1 MIKPR
6 ILKTNPRYQNYLNFL
21 TIYCPAFWWGFS
33 FINEEVFQCRTVVF
47 IIYHNLLE
55 VTIEQ
60 AEKAGYEPCE
70 VCIGDN
76 HN

>member
-1 MIKPR
+1 MKHI
-6 ILKTNPRYQNYLNFL
+6 
-21 TIYCPAFWWGFS
+21 CPAFWWGFS

-55 VTIEQ
+55 VTIVQ

-70 VCIGDN
+70 I
-76 HN
+76 